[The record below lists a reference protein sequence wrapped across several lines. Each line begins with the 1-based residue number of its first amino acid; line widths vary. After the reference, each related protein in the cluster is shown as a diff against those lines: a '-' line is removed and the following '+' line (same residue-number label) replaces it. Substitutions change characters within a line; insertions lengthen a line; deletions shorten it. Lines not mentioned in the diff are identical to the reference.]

1 MPVKWMA
8 IESLTERIFSTQS
21 DVWSYGVLLWELFSL
36 GKVPYPGEI
45 WNPFVYICLLLSLY
59 IYWCQGMDV
68 GHLLIK
74 TIQKGYRMEKPDNAS
89 NFFGDILT
97 KCWKA
102 DPKERPTFSQ
112 LEETICGHMELTVS
126 SNYLNLD
133 ASYTKINQEKDT
145 ASPTDLFGLAKLL
158 TEKSQLNENKLHFND
173 TATSQTAENEIR
185 YSLFPQQA

>member
-1 MPVKWMA
+1 MEPVCLFVDYYRC
-8 IESLTERIFSTQS
+8 ISI
-21 DVWSYGVLLWELFSL
+21 DV
-36 GKVPYPGEI
+36 K
-45 WNPFVYICLLLSLY
+45 
-59 IYWCQGMDV
+59 GMDV

-74 TIQKGYRMEKPDNAS
+74 TIQKGYRMEKPDNAP

-102 DPKERPTFSQ
+102 DPKGRPTFSQ

-158 TEKSQLNENKLHFND
+158 TEKSQLNENKLHFNG
-173 TATSQTAENEIR
+173 SQTAENEIR